1 MISKQERSKMA
12 KHEDKT
18 REQLTKELAEARSQ
32 IIKLKVSETR
42 RNKIEKVLKESERK
56 YSLLLENSGS
66 AITFFDTKGICVF
79 LNTQAAT
86 YLGKKIKDQIGKPIH
101 EMFSKEVADFHMKRF
116 SKIISKG
123 KGCIFEDSFKLPQG
137 KRWFSSNIQPVR
149 DESENVIGVQIISY
163 DITERKEME
172 QEMEIKDNAIAS
184 SINAIAIADLNHNLT
199 YVNDS
204 CAKMWGYKDS
214 KDVLGKLGTTF
225 WELGNKCFEVS
236 RALLSSGSWM
246 GELTARRKDGS
257 TFDAHVSASIVTDE
271 AGKPIRIMG
280 SFIDITEQK
289 RMEERIVHLNQLL
302 HANYNVSHLIA
313 REKDR
318 DSLLKGVCDTLVES
332 RGYRRAWLARLD
344 TSGSVVTATE
354 AGLGKNFLPVVNQLK
369 RDGLT
374 ACGKKAL
381 EQSEIVVTITPLS
394 SCPDCPLAS
403 KYDGMSA
410 LTARLEHDD
419 RVYGVLSCS
428 VPECYAMDE
437 EERSLF
443 QRVVR
448 DIGFALYNIE
458 TENRGRRALNA
469 LKELSQ
475 MLK

>member
-1 MISKQERSKMA
+1 MA
-12 KHEDKT
+12 KRGDKT
-18 REQLTKELAEARSQ
+18 REQLIKELAEVRSQ
-32 IIKLKVSETR
+32 IIELKASETKH
-42 RNKIEKVLKESERK
+42 NKIEKVLKESERK
-56 YSLLLENSGS
+56 YSLLFENSGS

-86 YLGKKIKDQIGKPIH
+86 NLGGKVEDFIGNSTIH
-101 EMFSKEVADFHMKRF
+101 DMFPEKADFYMQRF
-116 SKIISKG
+116 FKIVNEG
-123 KGCIFEDSFKLPQG
+123 KGDIFEDLVELSQG
-137 KRWFSSNIQPVR
+137 KRWFSSNIQPVK
-149 DESENVIGVQIISY
+149 DESENVVGVQIISY
-163 DITERKEME
+163 DITEHKEME

-184 SINAIAIADLNHNLT
+184 SINAIAIADLDRNLT
-199 YVNDS
+199 YVNNS
-204 CAKMWGYKDS
+204 CVKMWGYDDS
-214 KDVLGKLGTTF
+214 KDILGKVGTTF
-225 WELGNKCFEVS
+225 WELGDKGIEVS
-236 RALLSSGSWM
+236 RALLSRGSWM

-271 AGKPIRIMG
+271 AGKPICILG
-280 SFIDITEQK
+280 SFLDITEQK

-302 HANYNVSHLIA
+302 RANYNVSHLIT
-313 REKDR
+313 REKDP

-344 TSGSVVTATE
+344 ASGSVVTAAE
-354 AGLGKNFLPVVNQLK
+354 AGLGKDFLPVVNQLK

-381 EQSEIVVTITPLS
+381 EQSEIVVTIDPLS

-428 VPECYAMDE
+428 VPECYATDE

-458 TENRGRRALNA
+458 TENRGRRALDA
-469 LKELSQ
+469 LTELSQ